1 MEQGPT
7 EAEIIRQC
15 KQHKMPLPDAILNA
29 PTLQPGLELY
39 LSAFMDLNTT
49 RQIGMAEGPIPW
61 NYVKDWGIYNKLD
74 DEQMHALFYHIRAM
88 DDKYLSYKSKKA
100 KQK

>member
-15 KQHKMPLPDAILNA
+15 KQHKMRLPDAILNA

-39 LSAFMDLNTT
+39 LTAFMDLSTT
-49 RQIGMAEGPIPW
+49 RQLGMGEGSIPW
-61 NYVKDWGIYNKLD
+61 NYIKDWGIYNKLD
-74 DEQMHALFYHIRAM
+74 DEQMYALFHHIRLM
-88 DDKYLSYKSKKA
+88 DNEYLSYRAKKG